1 MFQRRVID
9 DHDEEESIFISMTD
23 LTVSMMLLLVILLG
37 FFASQFRS
45 ASLFEQAEQR
55 SEEVR
60 ALRVVADQKDRDMRA
75 LTQSVAALQ
84 AALLTSQA
92 ERFALQE
99 KLLAADTATIAQ
111 AAQADE
117 EMAAQQAENDA
128 LRSEVTALE
137 QKVAGIESER
147 DRAQSA
153 LAQAT
158 AEFENSLTIALSDAA
173 DLAARLQT
181 SEALLAAERARA
193 VAREDDLAR
202 ATEALSVQQVNN
214 LASEQLR
221 LAHDTLEKEVF
232 AQAAKNAAL
241 QSELQSLE
249 NLLSAAIQSTTSLL
263 GNRAPKRPTAQVFD

>member
-37 FFASQFRS
+37 FFASQFRD

-60 ALRVVADQKDRDMRA
+60 ALRLVAAQKDRDMRA
-75 LTQSVAALQ
+75 LTQSV
-84 AALLTSQA
+84 T
-92 ERFALQE
+92 
-99 KLLAADTATIAQ
+99 
-111 AAQADE
+111 
-117 EMAAQQAENDA
+117 AQQAENDA

-137 QKVAGIESER
+137 QKVAGTESER
-147 DRAQSA
+147 DRARSA

-158 AEFENSLTIALSDAA
+158 AEFEDSLTIALSDAA

-232 AQAAKNAAL
+232 AQAAKIAAL

-263 GNRAPKRPTAQVFD
+263 GNRAPNRPAAQVFD

>member
-1 MFQRRVID
+1 MFQRRVIN

-45 ASLFEQAEQR
+45 ASLFDQAEQI
-55 SEEVR
+55 SEEVS
-60 ALRVVADQKDRDMRA
+60 ALRLAAAQKDRDMRA
-75 LTQSVAALQ
+75 LTQSVAA
-84 AALLTSQA
+84 
-92 ERFALQE
+92 
-99 KLLAADTATIAQ
+99 
-111 AAQADE
+111 
-117 EMAAQQAENDA
+117 QQAEAAA
-128 LRSEVTALE
+128 LRSETTALE
-137 QKVAGIESER
+137 QKVAGVEGER

-158 AEFENSLTIALSDAA
+158 AEFEDSLTIALSNAA
-173 DLAARLQT
+173 ELAARLQT

-202 ATEALSVQQVNN
+202 ATEALSEQQANN
-214 LASEQLR
+214 LASDQLR
-221 LAHDTLEKEVF
+221 LAHETLEKQVI
-232 AQAAKNAAL
+232 AQAAKVAAL

-249 NLLSAAIQSTTSLL
+249 YLLNAAIQSTTSLL

>member
-37 FFASQFRS
+37 FFASQFRD

-60 ALRVVADQKDRDMRA
+60 ALRLVAAQKDRDMRA
-75 LTQSVAALQ
+75 LTQSV
-84 AALLTSQA
+84 T
-92 ERFALQE
+92 
-99 KLLAADTATIAQ
+99 
-111 AAQADE
+111 
-117 EMAAQQAENDA
+117 AQQAENDA

-137 QKVAGIESER
+137 QKVAGTESER

-232 AQAAKNAAL
+232 AQAAKIAAL

>member
-1 MFQRRVID
+1 LSHAYWHGGQSALAQATAEFEDSLTIA
-9 DHDEEESIFISMTD
+9 ISD
-23 LTVSMMLLLVILLG
+23 
-37 FFASQFRS
+37 A
-45 ASLFEQAEQR
+45 AELATRLARQ

-60 ALRVVADQKDRDMRA
+60 ALRLVAAQKDRDMRA

-111 AAQADE
+111 AAQAGE
-117 EMAAQQAENDA
+117 QMAAQQAENDA

-181 SEALLAAERARA
+181 SEALLAAKHAGCCTRR
-193 VAREDDLAR
+193 
-202 ATEALSVQQVNN
+202 
-214 LASEQLR
+214 
-221 LAHDTLEKEVF
+221 
-232 AQAAKNAAL
+232 
-241 QSELQSLE
+241 
-249 NLLSAAIQSTTSLL
+249 
-263 GNRAPKRPTAQVFD
+263 